1 MTEVEN
7 ILFDF
12 NGTLVDDLDLCL
24 ELLNTMLLQKG
35 HAPVS
40 RERYLEIF
48 SFPVIEYYQ
57 KAGFVFPRDD
67 FDELAKYFIDQ
78 YSSRN
83 HECPLQEGAI
93 ETLRYLKNQG
103 FRLAVVSASE
113 IHLLNEQLKKY
124 GISDYFDAVSG
135 LDNINAGGKIES
147 ARSFMRRKRYSPDK
161 TLMVGD
167 TLHDGEV
174 AKALGVRCVLIARG
188 HQSYRRLISSGYP
201 VLKNLKELIDIINK
215 E

>member
-1 MTEVEN
+1 MKEVEN
-7 ILFDF
+7 VLFDF

-24 ELLNTMLLQKG
+24 ELLNTMLVQKG

-48 SFPVIEYYQ
+48 SFPVIEYYE
-57 KAGFVFPRDD
+57 KAGFIFPEDD
-67 FDELAKYFIDQ
+67 FDTLAKFFIGQ

-93 ETLRYLKNQG
+93 ETLNYLKEKG

-113 IHLLNEQLKKY
+113 IHLLNDQLKKY
-124 GISDYFDAVSG
+124 GISDYFDGVSG

-147 ARSFMRRKRYSPDK
+147 ARAFMQKKGYSPDK

-174 AKALGVRCVLIARG
+174 AEALGVRCVLIARG
-188 HQSYRRLISSGYP
+188 HQSYRRLKSSGYP
-201 VLKNLKELIDIINK
+201 VLKDLKELKDAICK